1 MLRELVSTLA
11 ALPASE
17 RGTVPGI
24 KPGRGDIILAAAV
37 VLERVVDVCGF
48 AGIEATEA
56 GLREGVFLGRVLL
69 SSASPLIA
77 DVRGAAVR
85 NLSIQY
91 ESDLRHVEHV
101 ARLSLQMFDSMVAGR
116 AVRAARGRARAAVGG
131 RDAPRRRDDDLLRR
145 SPQALAVPDRVR
157 RAAGLRS
164 RASAH

>member
-1 MLRELVSTLA
+1 M
-11 ALPASE
+11 
-17 RGTVPGI
+17 
-24 KPGRGDIILAAAV
+24 

-116 AVRAARGRARAAVGG
+116 AVHAARRTSASCCGP
-131 RDAPRRRDDDLLRR
+131 PRC
-145 SPQALAVPDRVR
+145 STTS
-157 RAAGLRS
+157 G
-164 RASAH
+164 